1 MNILYYAYRIKS
13 KNKFVLALREYLKS
27 RYKTEYHYTCGE
39 GDFDGQK
46 VGNAYGL
53 VRRDLNKSRDIRGF
67 CFRKD
72 LCCWAPQNEAEV
84 LRDVYNFSQRDKN
97 LESVLDEDGKKL
109 RIRFGDK
116 EYLVTSYIDDG
127 YAGEINVHFIELP
140 DFFEKVA

>member
-1 MNILYYAYRIKS
+1 MLTGLNQ

-46 VGNAYGL
+46 AGNAYGL

-72 LCCWAPQNEAEV
+72 LCYWAPQNEAEV

-97 LESVLDEDGKKL
+97 LESVLDEEGKNLTIK
-109 RIRFGDK
+109 FGNQ
-116 EYLVTSYIDDG
+116 EYLVTSYIDGG
-127 YAGEINVHFIELP
+127 YAGEISVSFMKLP
-140 DFFEKVA
+140 SFFEERVA